1 MPFSP
6 GDIVYVAL
14 GAVDPTSGSTTC
26 RRMQAMVVTADVAI
40 PVIAVPA
47 ETAMAGGQWDLS
59 AASDIDGVQV
69 GFLRVKSSV
78 LHLHIPLSWDGT
90 FARFE
95 PRPRLTSLLA
105 AVQAAGQAISSDTK
119 MERTGAAQPASS
131 GALSSPSS
139 LERVNVP
146 GPANPGSRHFIGDDP
161 RTFRESVTNRFE
173 ALLNGPGEDAW
184 AEWRRRRGGKRG
196 RPI

>member
-105 AVQAAGQAISSDTK
+105 AVQAAGQATSSDTK

-139 LERVNVP
+139 LERVNEW
-146 GPANPGSRHFIGDDP
+146 NELL
-161 RTFRESVTNRFE
+161 RESVTNRFE